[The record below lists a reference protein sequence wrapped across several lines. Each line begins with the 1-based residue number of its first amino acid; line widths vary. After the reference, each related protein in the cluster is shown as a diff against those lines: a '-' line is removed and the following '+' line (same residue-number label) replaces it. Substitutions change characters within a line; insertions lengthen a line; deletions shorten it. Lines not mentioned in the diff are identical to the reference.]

1 MIVKHHLL
9 YYLLGTAGTQ
19 NGPYGSQLVQS
30 SPVYTNI
37 QIIRLKGVFAKNER
51 GIGLVR

>member
-30 SPVYTNI
+30 SPVNTNNSDYSFNC
-37 QIIRLKGVFAKNER
+37 QNVIIF
-51 GIGLVR
+51 